1 MRKIHYGWFIC
12 FACMLQLFVATGLP
26 NAAFGVHLPYI
37 LAETDF
43 TNAQGSL
50 VISVRN
56 FSSLIAML
64 LVDRFYNVLDMRKG
78 LVTATLMAA
87 VSCLIYSQAET
98 LPVYFLGAV
107 LGGVANGLG
116 GMIPVSVL
124 ISKWFE
130 EHRAFALSICSA
142 GSGLATVVLPPVIA
156 ALIRVSNLKTAFVC
170 EGVFIAISAVLICAV
185 LRNAPENKG
194 LLPYSGSKDLDKR
207 RIGNAGYSRGA
218 LSGYSLT
225 GMLFVAFCTG
235 IIGNTMTFLTMLYT
249 DCGYSETFAAMIFSV
264 IGVVI
269 TFGKFVIGS
278 ATDRWGGFRAT
289 SIAFAC
295 MVLGLV
301 FCSLLTLRN
310 SILIT
315 LSVPFTGM
323 GITIT
328 TVVLS
333 YLAEDF
339 STEATYGR
347 VLKRFQISHTIGLI
361 IFGYVVGVLADV
373 SGGYIA
379 PFWMLTFIAAGS
391 YAVVVAVYR
400 KRIRESN

>member
-1 MRKIHYGWFIC
+1 MK
-12 FACMLQLFVATGLP
+12 
-26 NAAFGVHLPYI
+26 
-37 LAETDF
+37 
-43 TNAQGSL
+43 
-50 VISVRN
+50 
-56 FSSLIAML
+56 
-64 LVDRFYNVLDMRKG
+64 
-78 LVTATLMAA
+78 
-87 VSCLIYSQAET
+87 
-98 LPVYFLGAV
+98 
-107 LGGVANGLG
+107 
-116 GMIPVSVL
+116 SVL
-124 ISKWFE
+124 ISIQPKWCE
-130 EHRAFALSICSA
+130 LIA
-142 GSGLATVVLPPVIA
+142 SGKKTVEV
-156 ALIRVSNLKTAFVC
+156 RKTKPKLETPFKC
-170 EGVFIAISAVLICAV
+170 YIYCTQGEL
-185 LRNAPENKG
+185 
-194 LLPYSGSKDLDKR
+194 KDL
-207 RIGNAGYSRGA
+207 
-218 LSGYSLT
+218 
-225 GMLFVAFCTG
+225 G

-278 ATDRWGGFRAT
+278 ATDRWGGFRAI

-347 VLKRFQISHTIGLI
+347 VLKCFQISHTIGLI

-373 SGGYIA
+373 SGGYTA
-379 PFWMLTFIAAGS
+379 PFWMLTLIAAGS

-400 KRIRESN
+400 KRIRESD

>member
-1 MRKIHYGWFIC
+1 MRKVHYGWVIC

-64 LVDRFYNVLDMRKG
+64 LVNRFYNVLDMRKG
-78 LVTATLMAA
+78 LVVSSLLAA
-87 VSCLIYSQAET
+87 VSCLIYSQAKA
-98 LPVYFLGAV
+98 LPMYFLGAL
-107 LGGVANGLG
+107 LGGAANGLG

-130 EHRAFALSICSA
+130 QRRAFALSICSA

-156 ALIRVSNLKTAFVC
+156 ALIRVSDLKTAFVC
-170 EGVFIAISAVLICAV
+170 ESVFIALSAVLICAV
-185 LRNAPENKG
+185 LRNTPGDKG
-194 LLPYSGSKDLDKR
+194 ILPYSDGECTDKKRIRTAEYARGDLSGS
-207 RIGNAGYSRGA
+207 SRGW
-218 LSGYSLT
+218 
-225 GMLFVAFCTG
+225 MLLVAFCTG
-235 IIGNTMTFLTMLYT
+235 VIGNTITFLTMRYT
-249 DCGYSETFAAMIFSV
+249 NCGYSETFAAMIFSV
-264 IGVVI
+264 TGVVI
-269 TFGKFVIGS
+269 TFGKFAIGA
-278 ATDRWGGFRAT
+278 ATDRWGGFRAV
-289 SIAFAC
+289 SIAYVC
-295 MVLGLV
+295 MIFGLV
-301 FCSLLTLRN
+301 FCSMLVLRN
-310 SILIT
+310 PILIA
-315 LSVPFTGM
+315 LSVPFMGM

-339 STEATYGR
+339 STEATYAH
-347 VLKRFQISHTIGLI
+347 VLKCFQISHTAGLI
-361 IFGYVVGVLADV
+361 IFGYVIGVLADM
-373 SGGYIA
+373 SGGYTA

-400 KRIRESN
+400 KRIRESI